1 MPASER
7 LQKRIHE
14 MIDAGLVGMRFTS
27 GPNWSGLTY
36 EEKCEAI
43 LQFLD
48 SPKKHLDFKDSYIR
62 ERRS

>member
-1 MPASER
+1 MSAAER
-7 LQKRIHE
+7 LQKRINE
-14 MIDAGLVGMRFTS
+14 MIGAGLVGLHFS
-27 GPNWSGLTY
+27 AGPNWGGLTY

-48 SPKKHLDFKDSYIR
+48 SPKKRLDFKDSYIR